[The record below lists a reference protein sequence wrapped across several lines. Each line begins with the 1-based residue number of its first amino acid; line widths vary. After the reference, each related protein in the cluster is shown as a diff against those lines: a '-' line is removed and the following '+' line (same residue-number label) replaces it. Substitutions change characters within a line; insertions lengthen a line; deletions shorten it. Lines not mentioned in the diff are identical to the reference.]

1 MSSLVE
7 LLFVIGV
14 IGVLCTIVSE
24 VAQRRGRL
32 FAINL
37 FFAAW
42 VLVIVL
48 TLIFG
53 ESVSEAILWAL
64 AVGLIG
70 GGVLVNKF
78 LQRRN
83 LPALEAEEDE

>member
-7 LLFVIGV
+7 LLFVICV
-14 IGVLCTIVSE
+14 WGVLCAIASQ

-32 FAINL
+32 FAISL
-37 FFAAW
+37 FCAAGA
-42 VLVIVL
+42 LVIVL

-53 ESVSEAILWAL
+53 ESVSATALWVL

-78 LQRRN
+78 LQRRK
-83 LPALEAEEDE
+83 LRRLEAEER

>member
-7 LLFVIGV
+7 LLFLICVF
-14 IGVLCTIVSE
+14 GVLCTIASE

-37 FFAAW
+37 FCAAW
-42 VLVIVL
+42 ALVIVL
-48 TLIFG
+48 TMIFG
-53 ESVSEAILWAL
+53 ESVSETTLWAL

-78 LQRRN
+78 LQRRK
-83 LPALEAEEDE
+83 LPGLEAEER

>member
-7 LLFVIGV
+7 LFFLICVF
-14 IGVLCTIVSE
+14 GVLCTIVSE

-32 FAINL
+32 FAISL
-37 FFAAW
+37 FCAVCA
-42 VLVIVL
+42 LHIVL

-53 ESVSEAILWAL
+53 ESVSATALWVL

-78 LQRRN
+78 LQRRKFRR
-83 LPALEAEEDE
+83 LEAEER